1 MTFIRFCIGV
11 FFASFSRKMQRFNV
25 YFLNFSSLV
34 PFHTSNIIIHNSLK
48 LNKIT
53 KVNTV
58 RIYYYQ
64 NMYSYYSK
72 NAEAYICAVK
82 VKAYISSFKI
92 LVALATP

>member
-1 MTFIRFCIGV
+1 
-11 FFASFSRKMQRFNV
+11 MQRFNV
-25 YFLNFSSLV
+25 YIFLI
-34 PFHTSNIIIHNSLK
+34 FHHLFHSIPQILLFIIHLPGK

-72 NAEAYICAVK
+72 IAEAYICAVK

>member
-1 MTFIRFCIGV
+1 M
-11 FFASFSRKMQRFNV
+11 
-25 YFLNFSSLV
+25 
-34 PFHTSNIIIHNSLK
+34 
-48 LNKIT
+48 
-53 KVNTV
+53 V

-72 NAEAYICAVK
+72 IAEAYICAVK

>member
-1 MTFIRFCIGV
+1 
-11 FFASFSRKMQRFNV
+11 MQRFNV
-25 YFLNFSSLV
+25 YIFLI
-34 PFHTSNIIIHNSLK
+34 FHHSSNIIIQNSLK

>member
-1 MTFIRFCIGV
+1 M
-11 FFASFSRKMQRFNV
+11 
-25 YFLNFSSLV
+25 
-34 PFHTSNIIIHNSLK
+34 

-72 NAEAYICAVK
+72 NAEAYIWAVK

-92 LVALATP
+92 LVALEFP